1 MKKLRK
7 MGDIMLDLETV
18 LEEMVDQQELQ
29 KYEILHLVS
38 GWIDAHR
45 PDAIEE
51 YEDGTHPVF
60 YYGPKD

>member
-1 MKKLRK
+1 
-7 MGDIMLDLETV
+7 MGDIMLDLEII

-29 KYEILHLVS
+29 KYEVLNLVS
-38 GWIDAHR
+38 GWIDVHR